1 MQKYLIIALALTLA
15 GCLTPGSA
23 DRAQTEYETYRAV
36 LDRLMEQVTDSTPEK
51 RERLDRRIQAVIDI
65 LRELEQDGAV
75 EPEPV
80 LGPAPVVIPL
90 P

>member
-1 MQKYLIIALALTLA
+1 MRYLIIALALCLA
-15 GCLTPGSA
+15 GCVTPGSA

-36 LDRLMEQVTDSTPEK
+36 LDRLMMQIPNTQPADM
-51 RERLDRRIQAVIDI
+51 ERLHGRIQAVINI
-65 LRELEQDGAV
+65 LRELEEDGAV